1 MREDSSVF
9 GADGRFRNKR
19 QAMESVI
26 PVIAEMTRRTLPSIG
41 NRCRRRA
48 QGNRVQSRADVH
60 LPEATDHLEG
70 TAATG
75 TAQRG
80 RDRFIPTAKCET
92 TTTFSLSFGACEMP

>member
-1 MREDSSVF
+1 
-9 GADGRFRNKR
+9 
-19 QAMESVI
+19 MERVI
-26 PVIAEMTRRTLPSIG
+26 AVIAEMTRRTLPSIG
-41 NRCRRRA
+41 NRRPLPSPR
-48 QGNRVQSRADVH
+48 NRVPSRADLH

-92 TTTFSLSFGACEMP
+92 TTTFSWSVGACEMP